1 MIGLPRKLVFID
13 RNSGGRAFKSLI
25 VEAGIRVILHDEHF
39 RDPKTPDEEWV
50 KEVGRLGWLMVT
62 GDIATER
69 SFLFLTALK
78 RSRAHVFILCG
89 LNHASPQQRAEC
101 IIEAYPQMLSLS
113 QQHRGPRLWK
123 APAGKPFVAV
133 DFRATLGKMRRYGRT
148 LE

>member
-25 VEAGIRVILHDEHF
+25 VDAGIRVVLHDEHF
-39 RDPKTPDEEWV
+39 RDPTTPDEVWV

-62 GDIATER
+62 GDVATER

-101 IIEAYPQMLSLS
+101 IIDAYSEMLSLS
-113 QQHRGPRLWK
+113 HQYRGPRLWK
-123 APAGKPFVAV
+123 ASAGKRLVEV
-133 DFRATLGKMRRYGRT
+133 NFRATLGKMRRYGRT
-148 LE
+148 LG